1 MSHDIFNPSQL
12 LYEMMQHEPM
22 GLPARTA
29 MRTLGSH
36 LRLHSFSANRKTFTF
51 QVQSNKASATESA
64 STAFL
69 TLQVVKG
76 SLHTLIWTTFA
87 RFDDEYALF
96 FHLNET
102 DIYSNISNV
111 YLVWS
116 VKGVDAVNSKI
127 SAGLIDWFV
136 LRRIQAIL
144 KIPCIGVLA
153 FSKILGRFLLSVPN
167 FLKMKKYLPPMPA
180 TFM

>member
-1 MSHDIFNPSQL
+1 
-12 LYEMMQHEPM
+12 MMQHEALS
-22 GLPARTA
+22 LPARTA

-36 LRLHSFSANRKTFTF
+36 IRLHSFSANRKTFTF
-51 QVQSNKASATESA
+51 LLQSNRTSVAESS

-76 SLHTLIWTTFA
+76 SLHTLIWSTFA

-102 DIYSNISNV
+102 DIYNKTSNV

-127 SAGLIDWFV
+127 SAGLIDWFI

-144 KIPCIGVLA
+144 KIPCVGVLA
-153 FSKILGRFLLSVPN
+153 FAKILGRFLLSVPN
-167 FLKMKKYLPPMPA
+167 FIKMKKYLPPMPA